1 LIFHNYENNR
11 VIPLFL
17 ILNKTFYF
25 FLFRNGRTNGT
36 KKEKKG
42 RRNEREKGRRNESYK
57 QASHEEKE
65 TRKMNNH
72 LNQKNHSSD
81 FFDYTSIGAWFLCV
95 YISTAQRAVLL
106 IPAL

>member
-1 LIFHNYENNR
+1 MKNNR

-25 FLFRNGRTNGT
+25 FLFRNGRKNRTKKE

-42 RRNEREKGRRNESYK
+42 RRNESYK
-57 QASHEEKE
+57 LQAGKSR
-65 TRKMNNH
+65 RKMNNH

-81 FFDYTSIGAWFLCV
+81 FFDCAPIGA
-95 YISTAQRAVLL
+95 
-106 IPAL
+106 